1 MTNIFW
7 LYDII
12 FILYYLPGG
21 QVIYAKWRTCT
32 TDGETTK
39 IKAVQPEACN
49 PECEIIHEVV
59 NVTENSNIVSTTT
72 KDYRNTEVVD
82 KDVMP
87 PRMSACKPARCVNVG
102 AKSHDRCEK
111 CQR

>member
-1 MTNIFW
+1 M
-7 LYDII
+7 
-12 FILYYLPGG
+12 
-21 QVIYAKWRTCT
+21 YAKWRTCT

-39 IKAVQPEACN
+39 IEAVQPEACN

-59 NVTENSNIVSTTT
+59 NITENSNIVSTTSLP

-87 PRMSACKPARCVNVG
+87 PLMPACKPVGCVNVG
-102 AKSHDRCEK
+102 EKSHEMCKK